1 MSALTAHAIQI
12 TALRTTA
19 IPTHMR
25 ATSQKGQPPPYAY
38 PDIITAISSGPGL
51 CRAASLILGRAADGG
66 QCHRSCRPRTYGT
79 VSDSYRGRTIEA
91 ARRRKALAE

>member
-1 MSALTAHAIQI
+1 MSAVTAHAIQI

-25 ATSQKGQPPPYAY
+25 ATSQKGQPPPY

-51 CRAASLILGRAADGG
+51 CRAAPLILGRAADGG
-66 QCHRSCRPRTYGT
+66 QCHQSCQHRTYGT
-79 VSDSYRGRTIEA
+79 VSDSYPGRTIEA